1 MINNKELIFF
11 MPFIGGGGVEKNLF
25 IISNFF
31 SKKLKNI
38 TICTHSKKYKN
49 RFNKNIKFLTPKT
62 NFLKRSALKT
72 KYLFCLITL
81 FKFLMNKKN
90 VVVFSFQANIYCIL
104 LCKLFGIKV
113 IVRSNSSPSGW
124 YHNSIKK
131 FFYKKVI
138 SFADKVI
145 VNSLE
150 FKKQMDERFDID
162 ANCIFNPL
170 NTYEILKKSKYD
182 KKDIFF
188 TAKKKCLKLITVGR
202 FTDQKDQI
210 TILKAANLLKNKINF
225 KLIVAG
231 RGVEE
236 KKLRKYVKDHNLNHL
251 VKIRNFLENP
261 YPIMKQSDFL
271 ILSSKYEGLPNV
283 LLEGIV
289 LNKFIISSDCPTGP
303 KEILSGGKGGYLF
316 KIGDYKELSNKII
329 YYYKNKSKVKR
340 MLKFS
345 YKNIKRFDY
354 NINLNR
360 YYNLVKSF
368 L

>member
-49 RFNKNIKFLTPKT
+49 KFNKNIKFLTPKT
-62 NFLKRSALKT
+62 KLLKKCSLKT
-72 KYLFCLITL
+72 KYLFCLIIL
-81 FKFLMNKKN
+81 FKFLLHKKN

-104 LCKLFGIKV
+104 LCKLLGIKI

-124 YHNSIKK
+124 YHNFIKK
-131 FFYKKVI
+131 FFYKKII
-138 SFADKVI
+138 SFANKVI

-150 FKKQMDERFDID
+150 FKKQMDKRFNID
-162 ANCIFNPL
+162 AHCIFNPL
-170 NTYEILKKSKYD
+170 NIHEILKKSKYA
-182 KKDIFF
+182 KKDTFF
-188 TAKKKCLKLITVGR
+188 ITKKKCLKLINIGR

-210 TILKAANLLKNKINF
+210 TILKAANLLKDKINF
-225 KLIVAG
+225 KLIIAG

-236 KKLRKYVKDHNLNHL
+236 KKLKRYIKDHNLNHL

-261 YPIMKQSDFL
+261 YPVMKQSDFL

-289 LNKFIISSDCPTGP
+289 LNKLIISSDCPTGP
-303 KEILSGGKGGYLF
+303 KEILSKGKGGYLF
-316 KIGDYKELSNKII
+316 KIGDYNELSNKII
-329 YYYKNKSKVKR
+329 YYYKNKSKINS

-345 YKNIKRFDY
+345 KKNIKRFDY
-354 NINLNR
+354 DINLNK